1 VKAPAA
7 GKLSGVPAIEGP
19 ASTKAKARMKLRV
32 RIEASPVRLFDR
44 RLVGPLDNQVLF
56 PDIYTTS
63 GKWFREEGELFRR
76 CAADETLG
84 QKAE

>member
-32 RIEASPVRLFDR
+32 RIEASPVRLSAAVW
-44 RLVGPLDNQVLF
+44 LGPFDNQVLF
-56 PDIYTTS
+56 PDICTKS
-63 GKWFREEGELFRR
+63 GKWFRDGGELFRR
-76 CAADETLG
+76 GGTDETLG